1 MAMIQFVQNYD
12 DLSTDRGFQF
22 KFHCDKCGNGFMSH
36 FQPSTLGT
44 AGSLLRAAG
53 DLFGGWASSAGNS
66 AYEMQR
72 AVGGKAHDEA
82 LMKAVAEGKEHF
94 HQCSRCGRW
103 VCPEVCWNANAGQC
117 EDCAPDF
124 QEEMASSHA
133 HAKAEAARQQLYE
146 RAQQT
151 DYASNIDMGVD
162 AHVRAP
168 SPAAQQK
175 AAAATNCSSCGA
187 EVGKAKF
194 CPECGAPTKPQKLT
208 CPGCGHQ
215 PEGSPKFCPE
225 CGMKL
230 PLIS

>member
-1 MAMIQFVQNYD
+1 MAMIQFVHNYD
-12 DLSTDRGFQF
+12 DLSTDKGFQF
-22 KFHCDKCGNGFMSH
+22 KFYCDKCGNGFMSR

-82 LMKAVAEGKEHF
+82 LQKAVQEGKEHF

-103 VCPEVCWNANAGQC
+103 VCPEVCWNASAGQC

-124 QEEMASSHA
+124 QEELASSHA

-151 DYASNIDMGVD
+151 DYASKIDMSAD

-168 SPAAQQK
+168 SPAAQ
-175 AAAATNCSSCGA
+175 AAAATAANCSSCGA

-194 CPECGAPTKPQKLT
+194 CPECGTPTRPQKLT